1 MKIRTIATMAFIV
14 LAGFSARLE
23 AAVSGSILPSAGRI
37 AIACLIV
44 AMLIYAT
51 VLMLK
56 KLVLKGNGRRAECIN
71 VVGSY
76 PLGQRT
82 RLCMVEVAGRV
93 ILLGI
98 TPQNVSSL
106 AEFDPSE
113 IPVAKEPSK
122 VGSFVRHLQS
132 FSFSGIG
139 AKGSSTG

>member
-1 MKIRTIATMAFIV
+1 MKIRKITAIALIV
-14 LAGFSARLE
+14 IAGFSARLE
-23 AAVSGSILPSAGRI
+23 ATVSGSMLPSAGRI
-37 AIACLIV
+37 AVACLIV

-51 VLMLK
+51 VFMLK
-56 KLVLKGNGRRAECIN
+56 KLVLRGNGRRAECIN

-113 IPVAKEPSK
+113 IKIAKEPSR
-122 VGSFVRHLQS
+122 VRSFVKHLQN
-132 FSFSGIG
+132 FSFSGSG
-139 AKGSSTG
+139 VKGSSTG